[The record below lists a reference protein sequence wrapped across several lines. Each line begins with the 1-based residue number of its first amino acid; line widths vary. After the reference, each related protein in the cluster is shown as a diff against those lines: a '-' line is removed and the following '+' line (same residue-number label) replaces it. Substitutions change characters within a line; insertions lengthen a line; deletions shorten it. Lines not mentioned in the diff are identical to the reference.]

1 MNSTWVIEVLRLSL
15 QKRYRMLCLCSVC
28 FSLTGFTRVS
38 IVPECRDRQRP
49 VLLCVSGVTGF
60 TRVSIVPER
69 RDRQRAVLLCVSGV
83 MGFTLMSMFFNV
95 LIASHVVSVCL
106 RSDGF
111 HLGRHVP

>member
-28 FSLTGFTRVS
+28 FSL
-38 IVPECRDRQRP
+38 
-49 VLLCVSGVTGF
+49 TGF

-111 HLGRHVP
+111 YLGRHVP

>member
-1 MNSTWVIEVLRLSL
+1 MNSTGVIEVLRLSL

-38 IVPECRDRQRP
+38 IVPE
-49 VLLCVSGVTGF
+49 
-60 TRVSIVPER
+60 R
-69 RDRQRAVLLCVSGV
+69 RDRQRAVLLYVSGV

-106 RSDGF
+106 RSGGF

>member
-1 MNSTWVIEVLRLSL
+1 MNSTGVIEVLRLSL

-28 FSLTGFTRVS
+28 FSL
-38 IVPECRDRQRP
+38 
-49 VLLCVSGVTGF
+49 TGF